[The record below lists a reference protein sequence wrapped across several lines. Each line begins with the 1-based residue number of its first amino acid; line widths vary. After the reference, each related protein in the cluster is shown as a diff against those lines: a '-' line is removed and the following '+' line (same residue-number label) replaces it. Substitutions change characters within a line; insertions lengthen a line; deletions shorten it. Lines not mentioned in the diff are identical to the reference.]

1 MQRINL
7 DEKWCF
13 RRGMLDSV
21 GMLQWDPGELV
32 NLPHDGMIHLDV
44 TKEAPAQYDSGYYPG
59 DTCNYTRYVMI
70 PREWEK
76 DLVGLQFDGVMM
88 HTSIDVN
95 GCKVGEH
102 HYGYSPFYVDLTDYV
117 TFGEENRITIN
128 VNTGVQPSSRCTP
141 VPVCSGE

>member
-44 TKEAPAQYDSGYYPG
+44 TKEAQAQHDSGYYPG
-59 DTCNYTRYVMI
+59 DT
-70 PREWEK
+70 
-76 DLVGLQFDGVMM
+76 LQLYQICDDSQGM
-88 HTSIDVN
+88 
-95 GCKVGEH
+95 GKG
-102 HYGYSPFYVDLTDYV
+102 
-117 TFGEENRITIN
+117 
-128 VNTGVQPSSRCTP
+128 
-141 VPVCSGE
+141 SGRTAV

>member
-1 MQRINL
+1 
-7 DEKWCF
+7 
-13 RRGMLDSV
+13 
-21 GMLQWDPGELV
+21 
-32 NLPHDGMIHLDV
+32 
-44 TKEAPAQYDSGYYPG
+44 
-59 DTCNYTRYVMI
+59 MI

-117 TFGEENRITIN
+117 TFGEENRRRRWRSEMRRWRTIWWK
-128 VNTGVQPSSRCTP
+128 
-141 VPVCSGE
+141 

>member
-21 GMLQWDPGELV
+21 GMLQQDPGELV

-44 TKEAPAQYDSGYYPG
+44 TKEAPAQHDSGYYPG

-70 PREWEK
+70 PREWENAY
-76 DLVGLQFDGVMM
+76 L
-88 HTSIDVN
+88 H
-95 GCKVGEH
+95 
-102 HYGYSPFYVDLTDYV
+102 
-117 TFGEENRITIN
+117 
-128 VNTGVQPSSRCTP
+128 
-141 VPVCSGE
+141 